1 MSLIKYSTSIDSE
14 NRPSRALKIVA
25 RSEIVQTLADVCLN
39 NEYSKSINEQKH
51 VVKLTNGYDADPIA
65 PRGWDFSCSNV
76 LGMFSENFF
85 VKEQLKLWRTPLTV
99 DCAEMANNI

>member
-51 VVKLTNGYDADPIA
+51 VVKLTNGYVRTQLHHAVGTFLVQTFLA
-65 PRGWDFSCSNV
+65 CS
-76 LGMFSENFF
+76 MKTSS
-85 VKEQLKLWRTPLTV
+85 LKSS
-99 DCAEMANNI
+99 